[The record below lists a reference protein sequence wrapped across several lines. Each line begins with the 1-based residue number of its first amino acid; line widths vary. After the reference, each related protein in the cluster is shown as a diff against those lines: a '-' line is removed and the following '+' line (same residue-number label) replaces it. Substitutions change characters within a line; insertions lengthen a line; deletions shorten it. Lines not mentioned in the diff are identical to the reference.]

1 MRKVLPVGIASVVG
15 LVALAYACVHAED
28 APAAAGSGA
37 GAKQRIVVLG
47 DSITAG
53 YGLAKDQAY
62 PAILQRKI
70 DEIGAPYQVANS
82 GVSGDTT
89 AGGLRRVDWALGPGA
104 SVLIIALGGNDGLRG
119 LSPEQTYQNLS
130 GIIDHAR
137 KKDPHITIIVAGMEM
152 PPNMGQD
159 YTQKFAAV
167 FPRIAKEKHVL
178 LVPFLLQNVGGVASL
193 NQEDQIHPNVGGQKK
208 VAENVW
214 AVLAGVVGVSAKP

>member
-1 MRKVLPVGIASVVG
+1 MAVG
-15 LVALAYACVHAED
+15 LAYACVHGED
-28 APAAAGSGA
+28 AAPAAGQ
-37 GAKQRIVVLG
+37 KQRIVVLG

-70 DEIGAPYQVANS
+70 DEIGMNYQVANS

-89 AGGLRRVDWALGPGA
+89 AGGLRRVDWAMGPGA
-104 SVLIIALGGNDGLRG
+104 AVLIIALGGNDGLRG
-119 LSPEQTYQNLS
+119 LAPEQTYQNLA

-137 KKDPHITIIVAGMEM
+137 KKNPQVSIIVAGMQM
-152 PPNMGQD
+152 PANLGQD

-167 FPRIAKEKHVL
+167 YPRIAEEKHVL
-178 LVPFLLQNVGGVASL
+178 LVPFLLQNVGGIASL
-193 NQEDQIHPNVGGQKK
+193 NQDDQIHPNVEGQKK

-214 AVLAGVVGVSAKP
+214 AVLKEVLEAGKR